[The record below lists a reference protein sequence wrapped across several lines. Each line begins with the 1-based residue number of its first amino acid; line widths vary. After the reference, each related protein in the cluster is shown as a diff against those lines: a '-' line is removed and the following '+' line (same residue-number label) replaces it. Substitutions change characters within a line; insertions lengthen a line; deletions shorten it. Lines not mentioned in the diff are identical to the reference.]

1 MFILYKLM
9 KFLWLLLM
17 ILFCSQK
24 GLKQVKHI
32 HELLSTIFALI
43 LQHYFLLLGFLFY
56 NRMKCLFGTE
66 SNLLRLDRKPSS
78 EKTAQYKLISFRIT
92 PWSKIVHNI
101 QHHRIYKQIAVSKNP
116 VEYLI
121 LQLVLI
127 YSDSDFSRAKCV
139 CLCRGARY
147 ITDFDR

>member
-1 MFILYKLM
+1 MGLKFKPKVYKREGQFLKHVMVLTYLMFILCLTAYYKLM

-24 GLKQVKHI
+24 WLKQVKHI

-92 PWSKIVHNI
+92 PWSKIVHII
-101 QHHRIYKQIAVSKNP
+101 QHQNICN
-116 VEYLI
+116 
-121 LQLVLI
+121 
-127 YSDSDFSRAKCV
+127 
-139 CLCRGARY
+139 
-147 ITDFDR
+147 